1 MRCRDLSQGLERWRS
16 ATSAARVR
24 RQACTRAVKR
34 WQAGLASRAYDKWA
48 EEADKAR
55 SERLR
60 QAQRDRRQ
68 LALCERVLR
77 RMIHARLAAA
87 FDFYLDLVTW
97 RKRARELCGRVL
109 GRWLHRTQAA
119 SFATWRAAAVRRRRM
134 CLLADRL
141 EARRRAWALSQGFDL
156 WLGHAETG
164 RAARRVGGLEQAC
177 SELSA
182 KLGHRTERLEELARQ
197 SVARRIQG
205 HTAEAFRRLVE
216 GVAESRRR
224 RALDRRAQTR
234 RELTGLGRAFEAF
247 ADAVSEHRAL
257 RDQDREVSRLE
268 GQLQSEQ
275 RRSEE
280 LAQHLDALKQSLH
293 ARLDRQAAS
302 DETRAA
308 FEGLRSAT
316 GRARRARQICRKAL
330 GKMRCRDLS
339 QGLERWRSATSAAR
353 VRRQA
358 CTRAVKRW
366 QAGLAS
372 RAYDKWAEEADK
384 ARSERLRQAQRD
396 RRQLALCER
405 VLRRMI
411 HARLAAAFDFYLDLV
426 TWRKRARE
434 LCGRVLGRWLHRTQ
448 AASFATWRA
457 AAVRRRRMC
466 LLADRLEARRRAWAL
481 SQGFDLWLGHAETG
495 RAARRVGG
503 LEQACSELS
512 AKLGHR
518 TERLEELARQSV
530 ARRIQG
536 HTAEAFRRLVEGVAE
551 SRRRRAL
558 DRRAQTRR
566 ELTGLGRAFEAF
578 ADAVSE
584 HRALRDQD
592 REVSRL
598 EGQLQS
604 EQRRSEELAQHLDAL
619 KQSLHA
625 RLDRQAAS
633 DETRAA
639 FEGLRS
645 ATGRARRARQ
655 ICRKALGKMRCRDL
669 SQGLERWRSAT
680 SAARVRRQACT
691 RAVKRWQAGLASRA
705 YDKWAEEAD
714 KARSERLRQAQRD
727 RRQLALCERVLR
739 RMIHARLAAAFDFYL
754 DLVTWRKRARE
765 LCGRVLG
772 RWLHRTQAASFAT
785 WRAAAVRRRRMCLLA
800 DRLEAR
806 RRAWALSQGFDLW
819 LGHAETGRAARRVG
833 GLEQACSELSAKL
846 GHRTERL
853 EELARQSVARR
864 IQGHT
869 AEAFRR
875 LVEGVAE
882 SRKEWEQSHFLAQLS
897 IKRTLVFVLNAFLN
911 NFLLYRARRLF
922 FHIAV
927 RTFCVKLKKYF
938 FDMLKVFCFRSYG
951 EWQVCRLIQSKW
963 HQHSLYSA
971 FNRWTS
977 WHEESIYQNRF
988 QVLKEEIFQ
997 LQGVISRHEGW
1008 SRKLTSAICL
1018 NCKLDPP
1025 ISAFDASLTGTL
1037 EERISSFLKLPKHMV
1052 NVLMFPEDLHNL
1064 IVFVHRKDETQE
1076 FVVDNNLSKELQT
1089 SRLEIL
1095 HCNKFVVIE
1104 GGLQMGLLEKETSKI
1119 LLSLQ
1124 SSSFLAITKKRDREI
1139 QLKKQWEQSK
1149 VEHYRTC
1156 RRLILRFAFTL
1167 FYVKVF
1173 SVRVRRIGERVREVA
1188 VEQLLLRKAFMAFR
1202 YEVNM
1207 LSRMSL
1213 HVRRKLKAAMRVN
1226 QEFVVWQIIRSWREL
1241 RSRST
1246 ILLMHDRQVEYVRD
1260 KLSTFFLSRWVLQDK
1275 RRNFSRFADRCELR
1289 RRGRDVRQRRV
1300 CFDRIETLLRAF
1312 LRLQGITIKTRSIRQ
1327 TVENLAEIL
1336 SAPQRRALLLRTAL
1350 DKWTSFSR
1358 EQRLKFFAR
1367 IMQDQLLINHAFNTW
1382 MVKKLRRE
1390 RELLRSKTIEKSP
1403 TLVLNTALKTC
1414 RMDIPSEYQKKA
1426 LNSVNLLMN
1435 AFKTW
1440 KINKERHVRAD
1451 MQSRISVLVR
1461 TIADL
1466 SAEAERN
1473 M

>member
-1 MRCRDLSQGLERWRS
+1 MIHARLAAAFDFYLDLVTWRKRARELCGRVLGRWLHRTQAASFATWRAAAVRRRRMCLLADRLEARRRAWALSQGFDLWLGHAETGRAARRVGGLEQACSELSAKLGHRTERLEELARQSVARRIQGHTAEAFRRLVEGVAESRRRRALDRRAQTRRELTGLGRAFEAFADAVSEHRALRDQDREVSRLEGQLQSEQRRSEELAQHLDALKQSLHARLDRQAASDETRAAFEGLRSATGRARRARQICRKALGKMRCRDLSQGLERWRS

-882 SRKEWEQSHFLAQLS
+882 SPMGSGRFVVSFNLNGINTRCIQLS
-897 IKRTLVFVLNAFLN
+897 IDGHHGMR
-911 NFLLYRARRLF
+911 
-922 FHIAV
+922 
-927 RTFCVKLKKYF
+927 
-938 FDMLKVFCFRSYG
+938 
-951 EWQVCRLIQSKW
+951 
-963 HQHSLYSA
+963 
-971 FNRWTS
+971 
-977 WHEESIYQNRF
+977 NRF
-988 QVLKEEIFQ
+988 I
-997 LQGVISRHEGW
+997 
-1008 SRKLTSAICL
+1008 
-1018 NCKLDPP
+1018 
-1025 ISAFDASLTGTL
+1025 
-1037 EERISSFLKLPKHMV
+1037 RI
-1052 NVLMFPEDLHNL
+1052 
-1064 IVFVHRKDETQE
+1064 
-1076 FVVDNNLSKELQT
+1076 VV
-1089 SRLEIL
+1089 
-1095 HCNKFVVIE
+1095 
-1104 GGLQMGLLEKETSKI
+1104 
-1119 LLSLQ
+1119 
-1124 SSSFLAITKKRDREI
+1124 
-1139 QLKKQWEQSK
+1139 
-1149 VEHYRTC
+1149 
-1156 RRLILRFAFTL
+1156 
-1167 FYVKVF
+1167 
-1173 SVRVRRIGERVREVA
+1173 
-1188 VEQLLLRKAFMAFR
+1188 
-1202 YEVNM
+1202 
-1207 LSRMSL
+1207 
-1213 HVRRKLKAAMRVN
+1213 MRVG
-1226 QEFVVWQIIRSWREL
+1226 L
-1241 RSRST
+1241 
-1246 ILLMHDRQVEYVRD
+1246 
-1260 KLSTFFLSRWVLQDK
+1260 
-1275 RRNFSRFADRCELR
+1275 
-1289 RRGRDVRQRRV
+1289 G
-1300 CFDRIETLLRAF
+1300 
-1312 LRLQGITIKTRSIRQ
+1312 
-1327 TVENLAEIL
+1327 NL
-1336 SAPQRRALLLRTAL
+1336 PQ
-1350 DKWTSFSR
+1350 
-1358 EQRLKFFAR
+1358 Q
-1367 IMQDQLLINHAFNTW
+1367 
-1382 MVKKLRRE
+1382 
-1390 RELLRSKTIEKSP
+1390 
-1403 TLVLNTALKTC
+1403 
-1414 RMDIPSEYQKKA
+1414 
-1426 LNSVNLLMN
+1426 SV
-1435 AFKTW
+1435 
-1440 KINKERHVRAD
+1440 
-1451 MQSRISVLVR
+1451 
-1461 TIADL
+1461 
-1466 SAEAERN
+1466 
-1473 M
+1473 